1 MIYASIA
8 NVVSNSTGGHT
19 YFCNSPEELHV
30 SWAENLAWGYGD
42 PLDGWYTEEKT
53 IYDAHG
59 SGVTGHYTNC
69 MGNYQYVGLVL
80 DQSTGTSAADFGRSK
95 DETSQLGTLVS
106 VDEFEAALNS
116 YVASYESA
124 LNAAKTAYD
133 QAQAD
138 KSQVDA
144 AKENINSSQAAYDEA
159 AAKVAKVKKVN
170 QQLSKAYQA
179 YQKSLKSS
187 RKKK

>member
-1 MIYASIA
+1 MGSLSKYFRHYKPEMYEAS
-8 NVVSNSTGGHT
+8 
-19 YFCNSPEELHV
+19 
-30 SWAENLAWGYGD
+30 AENLAGGYSD
-42 PLDGWYTEEKT
+42 PLDGWYTEEKA

-138 KSQVDA
+138 KSQVDT
-144 AKENINSSQAAYDEA
+144 AKENVNSSQAAYDEA
-159 AAKVAKVKKVN
+159 VAKVAKIKKVN

-179 YQKSLKSS
+179 YQKSQKAS

>member
-1 MIYASIA
+1 MYEAS
-8 NVVSNSTGGHT
+8 
-19 YFCNSPEELHV
+19 
-30 SWAENLAWGYGD
+30 AENLAGGYSD
-42 PLDGWYTEEKT
+42 PLDGWYTEEKA

-59 SGVTGHYTNC
+59 SVVTGHYTNC

-95 DETSQLGTLVS
+95 DGTSQSGTLVS

-144 AKENINSSQAAYDEA
+144 AKENVNGSQAAYDEA
-159 AAKVAKVKKVN
+159 VAKVAKIKKVN
-170 QQLSKAYQA
+170 QQLSKA